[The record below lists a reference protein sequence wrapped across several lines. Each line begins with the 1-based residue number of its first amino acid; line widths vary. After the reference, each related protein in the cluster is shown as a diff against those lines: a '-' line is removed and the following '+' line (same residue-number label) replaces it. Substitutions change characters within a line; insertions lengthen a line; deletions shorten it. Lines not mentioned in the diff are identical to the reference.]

1 MRDHGAMVAVGV
13 VLSAGGHH
21 GAAHHAGVLAALA
34 TSTGW
39 DPRSADVVVGTSAG
53 AVMAVGLRA
62 GLAAADLAGHYLGV
76 PLSPEGRTI
85 SARVT
90 TRLHVTD
97 PNLRPPSRRPANPML
112 VARELFVGGRPR
124 PMVALTG
131 LLPEGEVDGSSLA
144 ERAEQLHP
152 GPWPTEATWLCAV
165 DLDNGRRMVFGRD
178 DVETTVGPAV
188 QASSAVPGYFA
199 PVEIGGRRYVDGGV
213 HSSTNADLLAP
224 LHLDLVVV
232 SSSKTT
238 SPTVDGPSD
247 GSLARAWHSRTLRRE
262 VELITARGTT
272 VLVLQPTTTDL
283 ATRGSSDMDDATTL
297 QACANGRDSAL
308 ARLAHPDAIAARRLL
323 EKATP
328 PA

>member
-1 MRDHGAMVAVGV
+1 MVAVGV

-21 GAAHHAGVLAALA
+21 AAAHHAGVLAALA

-39 DPRSADVVVGTSAG
+39 DPRSADVMVGTSAG
-53 AVMAVGLRA
+53 AVTAVCLRA
-62 GLAAADLAGHYLGV
+62 GLSAADLASHYLGV
-76 PLSPEGRTI
+76 PLTPEGRTI

-90 TRLHVTD
+90 TRLQVTD
-97 PNLRPPSRRPANPML
+97 PSLRPSSRRPANPML

-131 LLPEGEVDGSSLA
+131 LLPDGEVDGSSFA
-144 ERAEQLHP
+144 ERYEQLHP
-152 GPWPTEATWLCAV
+152 GPWPTETTWLCAV

-178 DVETTVGPAV
+178 DVETTIGPAV
-188 QASSAVPGYFA
+188 QASAAVPGYYA

-238 SPTVDGPSD
+238 SPAVDRAAG

-262 VELITARGTT
+262 VELITARDTT

-283 ATRGSSDMDDATTL
+283 ATRGPSDMDDATTL
-297 QACANGRDSAL
+297 QVCANGRDSAL
-308 ARLAHPDAIAARRLL
+308 ARLAHPDAERARRLL
-323 EKATP
+323 EEAIRPT
-328 PA
+328 

>member
-1 MRDHGAMVAVGV
+1 
-13 VLSAGGHH
+13 
-21 GAAHHAGVLAALA
+21 
-34 TSTGW
+34 
-39 DPRSADVVVGTSAG
+39 
-53 AVMAVGLRA
+53 
-62 GLAAADLAGHYLGV
+62 
-76 PLSPEGRTI
+76 
-85 SARVT
+85 VT

-124 PMVALTG
+124 PLVALTG
-131 LLPEGEVDGSSLA
+131 LLPDGEVDGSSFA

-152 GPWPTEATWLCAV
+152 GPWPTETTWLCAV
-165 DLDNGRRMVFGRD
+165 DLDNGQRIVFGRD

-188 QASSAVPGYFA
+188 QASAAIPGYFA